1 MFAFIIL
8 FYNRK
13 VCTLHQVILIKLD
26 VADRTTTNNYCY
38 RNSIHIL
45 AHFGPS
51 LSRHAVTSVTPP
63 PLPLPFT
70 EWQLPLLSH
79 SKTVRI
85 HGSIPPSLKSTVGG
99 SCCLCSFAS
108 KGLEVLSLFSYVMA
122 IQPVDPQNGLY
133 SSFKNTAHIS
143 HKQQYQN
150 IYNEDSS
157 TCTHVHM

>member
-1 MFAFIIL
+1 MLQTGQLPTIIAIETAFIFWPISAQAYPGML
-8 FYNRK
+8 
-13 VCTLHQVILIKLD
+13 
-26 VADRTTTNNYCY
+26 
-38 RNSIHIL
+38 
-45 AHFGPS
+45 
-51 LSRHAVTSVTPP
+51 
-63 PLPLPFT
+63 LPLWPPHLSFI

-99 SCCLCSFAS
+99 SCYLCSFAS

-150 IYNEDSS
+150 IYN
-157 TCTHVHM
+157 